1 MHVQKLI
8 LKQTACRMIAI
19 AEDILGTCTG
29 RIYCKI
35 LENTKSDRGAVTPLF
50 LWKGWIYVI
59 EAKVKFHGGN
69 KEVYI
74 SQLNGG
80 FDEIAN
86 DLVIILDRILVDEL
100 IKISP
105 QNMKLSEEEKEKI
118 ILTARNQI
126 LEKKRDIAFEEKE
139 YIYSEE
145 TSLYL
150 TQKYG
155 V

>member
-1 MHVQKLI
+1 M
-8 LKQTACRMIAI
+8 
-19 AEDILGTCTG
+19 
-29 RIYCKI
+29 
-35 LENTKSDRGAVTPLF
+35 
-50 LWKGWIYVI
+50 I
-59 EAKVKFHGGN
+59 EAKVKFHSGN

-86 DLVIILDRILVDEL
+86 DLVTILDRILVDEL

-105 QNMKLSEEEKEKI
+105 QKMKLPEVEKEKI

-126 LEKKRDIAFEEKE
+126 LEKMRDIAFKENE

-150 TQKYG
+150 TQKC
-155 V
+155 